1 MLLPY
6 CSPIKVV
13 AGDVAGVVTDGPDMQ
28 MDIDNQLDVSEVTM
42 TFSGFESQRDGLAR
56 YEWAIGLSPRFDD
69 VMPYSYIDL
78 MTVDTPT
85 PGMLGNTIVQ
95 PGRQSEHNSQLLFT
109 TSFRCHV

>member
-1 MLLPY
+1 MHVPPLF
-6 CSPIKVV
+6 SPIKVV

-28 MDIDNQLDVSEVTM
+28 ADIDHQLDVSEVTM

-56 YEWAIGLSPRFDD
+56 YEWAIGSSPRFDD

-85 PGMLGNTIVQ
+85 PGMLGNTM
-95 PGRQSEHNSQLLFT
+95 LLFVPL
-109 TSFRCHV
+109 S